1 MLQGQQALQEQP
13 AARVLLEQRA
23 AQPAGVL
30 LLPEPTE
37 LMGVTEPMGP
47 MEPMEPREQVAPEVP
62 AGEWFS

>member
-1 MLQGQQALQEQP
+1 MLQGQQALQVQP

-37 LMGVTEPMGP
+37 LMGVTEPTGP
-47 MEPMEPREQVAPEVP
+47 MEPPEPREQVAPEVP

>member
-37 LMGVTEPMGP
+37 LTEPTEPTGPMGP
-47 MEPMEPREQVAPEVP
+47 PESREQVAPEVP